1 MFTIKK
7 IQNILILMLSLLLLS
22 ACDTYGVARL
32 PPIYLY
38 VYNANLKSYSLTVY
52 SISTAEQSATDLP
65 PSQWVMINS
74 NNTVGWGVFT
84 IYGIS
89 NMTFEINTLYA
100 KAIKLATYDGYSRM
114 FYLVLQGEIIYIIPE
129 NLKNNIQCLDIE
141 NMVYLGKVIKIEGSK
156 PKERTAQ
163 GG

>member
-1 MFTIKK
+1 
-7 IQNILILMLSLLLLS
+7 
-22 ACDTYGVARL
+22 
-32 PPIYLY
+32 
-38 VYNANLKSYSLTVY
+38 
-52 SISTAEQSATDLP
+52 
-65 PSQWVMINS
+65 MINS